1 MGETAAAMANG
12 NRQDIIRWSLSWWEA
27 SCSALASVSCQKLL
41 LRRSATPRIEAPVRY
56 TRRCGPDCG
65 GTSMAD
71 NPGWIEWAAFRRKI
85 PPPHTPM
92 EIFLPAQY
100 GSSPTSTRW
109 PVAYF
114 GIAIALAVAVFVL
127 HGSALDAYWRYDD
140 GAHLSTAARYSP
152 WQYFFLP
159 ELVRGVSAGAHITP
173 WNIFFYDVNLSLFGL
188 RPAPFYAHQLLVIWL
203 AAIATFALL
212 RLWIASLP
220 ALVGALLFLIGAPTT
235 YVAQQLMTGHYAA
248 GLLFSLCA
256 LYAYVVALRA
266 GSWRWAAAAT
276 VFYALAVNCKEIY
289 VPLIG
294 VLPFLPDRDWRTRLK
309 FASPLLLVGVAYA
322 GWRVVVLGTLIGGYR
337 PNAATY
343 DLVHVVSGLAKIPQM
358 PFTQSAIGT
367 GALIGVVLA
376 LLWALK
382 NRRINIGLLLVSAF
396 LLVAPLAPLTVFPGI
411 FNPDRFLFFIWW
423 AISSLVAALV
433 AQGDSS
439 RRRWALGICALLVFG
454 AAARAHRDA
463 EKALAA
469 DTREISTVYRFIL
482 GSQPNQVV
490 VPRWSDGDYHWLI
503 DMLMA
508 SVEAD
513 LDPSGPRRA
522 RVMRTEAELSAT
534 DPQGLTFWAYDQGCQ
549 CVAEV
554 TESVARRFSERQSK
568 LQAGGS
574 AAART

>member
-1 MGETAAAMANG
+1 
-12 NRQDIIRWSLSWWEA
+12 
-27 SCSALASVSCQKLL
+27 
-41 LRRSATPRIEAPVRY
+41 
-56 TRRCGPDCG
+56 
-65 GTSMAD
+65 
-71 NPGWIEWAAFRRKI
+71 
-85 PPPHTPM
+85 M
-92 EIFLPAQY
+92 EIFLPSRDW
-100 GSSPTSTRW
+100 SSPSATRW
-109 PVAYF
+109 TAACF
-114 GIAIALAVAVFVL
+114 GIAIALATAVFAL

-159 ELVRGVSAGAHITP
+159 ELVQGVSGGAHITP

-220 ALVGALLFLIGAPTT
+220 ALIGALLFLIGAPTT

-266 GSWRWAAAAT
+266 ESWRWAAAAT
-276 VFYALAVNCKEIY
+276 LFYALAVNCKEIY

-294 VLPFLPDRDWRTRLK
+294 ILPFLPDRDWRTRLK
-309 FASPLLLVGVAYA
+309 FASPLLLAGVAYA
-322 GWRVVVLGTLIGGYR
+322 GWRVIVLGSLIGGYR

-343 DLVHVVSGLAKIPQM
+343 DIVQVASGLAKLPQM
-358 PFTQSAIGT
+358 PFTHSAIGT
-367 GALIGVVLA
+367 AALIGVVLA

-382 NRRINIGLLLVSAF
+382 NRRINAGLLLVSAL

-411 FNPDRFLFFIWW
+411 FNPDRYLFFIWW
-423 AISSLVAALV
+423 AISSLVAVLV
-433 AQGDSS
+433 AQGDNS
-439 RRRWALGICALLVFG
+439 RRRWALGLCVLLVFS

-469 DTREISTVYRFIL
+469 DTTEISTVYRFIL
-482 GSQPNQVV
+482 GSQPSQVV

-503 DMLMA
+503 DTLMA
-508 SVEAD
+508 SVETD
-513 LDPSGPRRA
+513 LDAAGPRRA
-522 RVMRTEAELSAT
+522 RVVKTDAELSAT

-549 CVAEV
+549 CVAEI
-554 TESVARRFSERQSK
+554 TESVARRFSERQLK
-568 LQAGGS
+568 LQVADLPS
-574 AAART
+574 TRK